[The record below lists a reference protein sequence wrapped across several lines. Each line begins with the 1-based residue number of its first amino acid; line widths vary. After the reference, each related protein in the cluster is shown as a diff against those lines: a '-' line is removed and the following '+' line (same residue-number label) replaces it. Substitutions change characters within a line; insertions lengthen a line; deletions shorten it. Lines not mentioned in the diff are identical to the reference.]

1 MKIIHNILFAIF
13 SLSTFVSWG
22 QEDVLAE
29 RLGAHK
35 EWNVAFVRDLRV
47 DSSLTINA
55 ILVQAYS
62 DADWDMLLATM
73 GKSSKRICS
82 NDYAEN
88 VVIWFAD
95 RNTLKE
101 ASSESKEDDCFVFAR
116 CSERTVALFFP
127 LCQSDR
133 ARLLLSY
140 LSKGQLELHKFAQR
154 HRKSREH

>member
-55 ILVQAYS
+55 ILV
-62 DADWDMLLATM
+62 
-73 GKSSKRICS
+73 
-82 NDYAEN
+82 
-88 VVIWFAD
+88 
-95 RNTLKE
+95 
-101 ASSESKEDDCFVFAR
+101 
-116 CSERTVALFFP
+116 
-127 LCQSDR
+127 
-133 ARLLLSY
+133 
-140 LSKGQLELHKFAQR
+140 
-154 HRKSREH
+154 